1 MLKPSSQTTGGGGT
15 IPRGRLEITGAR
27 FDKWLPVDAQGNPY
41 PSQYGG
47 ESERM
52 VAFLEF
58 TNRESGEV
66 YSDRRYSVGA
76 YSRYTPLSNDGTT
89 LSNQISDACQ
99 LAKLINALCAH
110 PCNLPEEILTDQ
122 ITSLVGIV
130 AEWDLK
136 DNLVMPSML
145 YEVPGQGTG
154 EMGPAEKAVAAA
166 HAQMDLDSIA
176 LEIAKDL
183 VAKGP
188 CKRQDLQ
195 KACFDRADISQETKV
210 SLMTHVM
217 GEAFTATLASETGIV
232 LNGEDL
238 VAPSS

>member
-52 VAFLEF
+52 GAFLEF

-66 YSDRRYSVGA
+66 YPDRRYSVGA

-145 YEVPGQGTG
+145 YEVPGQGTAT
-154 EMGPAEKAVAAA
+154 PPAAA
-166 HAQMDLDSIA
+166 AAESDLDSIA

>member
-1 MLKPSSQTTGGGGT
+1 
-15 IPRGRLEITGAR
+15 
-27 FDKWLPVDAQGNPY
+27 
-41 PSQYGG
+41 
-47 ESERM
+47 M

-58 TNRESGEV
+58 TNKESGEV

-145 YEVPGQGTG
+145 YEVPGQGTAT
-154 EMGPAEKAVAAA
+154 PPAAA
-166 HAQMDLDSIA
+166 AAESDLDNIA

>member
-58 TNRESGEV
+58 TNKESGEV

-89 LSNQISDACQ
+89 LSNQISDQCQ

-145 YEVPGQGTG
+145 YEVPGQGAAT
-154 EMGPAEKAVAAA
+154 PPAAA
-166 HAQMDLDSIA
+166 AGESDLDSIA

>member
-1 MLKPSSQTTGGGGT
+1 MLKPRSQTTGGGGT

-66 YSDRRYSVGA
+66 YPDRRYSVGA

-145 YEVPGQGTG
+145 YEVPGQGAAT
-154 EMGPAEKAVAAA
+154 PPAAA
-166 HAQMDLDSIA
+166 AAESDLDSIA

>member
-1 MLKPSSQTTGGGGT
+1 MLKPSSQTTGGGT

-58 TNRESGEV
+58 TNKESGEV
-66 YSDRRYSVGA
+66 YPDRRYSVGA
-76 YSRYTPLSNDGTT
+76 YSRYTPLSDNGTT

-99 LAKLINALCAH
+99 LAKLINALCSH
-110 PCNLPEEILTDQ
+110 PCNLPEEILTDR

-145 YEVPGQGTG
+145 YEVPGQGAAT
-154 EMGPAEKAVAAA
+154 PPAVAASES
-166 HAQMDLDSIA
+166 DLDSIA

>member
-1 MLKPSSQTTGGGGT
+1 MASRRRAGKP
-15 IPRGRLEITGAR
+15 IP
-27 FDKWLPVDAQGNPY
+27 LPV
-41 PSQYGG
+41 
-47 ESERM
+47 RW
-52 VAFLEF
+52 
-58 TNRESGEV
+58 RIV

-145 YEVPGQGTG
+145 YEVPGQGTAT
-154 EMGPAEKAVAAA
+154 PPAAA
-166 HAQMDLDSIA
+166 AAESDLDSIA